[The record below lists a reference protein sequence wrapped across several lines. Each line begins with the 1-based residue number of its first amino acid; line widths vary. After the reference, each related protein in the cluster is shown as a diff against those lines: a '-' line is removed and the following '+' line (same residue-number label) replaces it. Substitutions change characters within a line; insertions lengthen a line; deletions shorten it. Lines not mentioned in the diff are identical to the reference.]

1 MDFGLARMNTSEM
14 TRTGMVMGTPNYMSP
29 EQVRGE
35 RADARS
41 DVFALGAVF
50 YELLAGRKAFHAASM
65 HTILFKVLEE
75 QPEPV
80 ERLVP
85 VLPPRFV
92 RLIERSLQ
100 KDPLQRFQHAGEMR
114 DALRLVREALAT
126 GDLEATAIH
135 HADSDRTMIE
145 SSAPTMI

>member
-1 MDFGLARMNTSEM
+1 
-14 TRTGMVMGTPNYMSP
+14 MVMGTPNYMSP

-50 YELLAGRKAFHAASM
+50 YELLAGRKAFQADSM

-85 VLPPRFV
+85 DLPPRFV
-92 RLIERSLQ
+92 RLIERALD
-100 KDPLQRFQHAGEMR
+100 KDPAQRFQHAGEMR
-114 DALRLVREALAT
+114 DALRMVREALAA
-126 GDLEATAIH
+126 GDARRHRGPSRATPSA
-135 HADSDRTMIE
+135 TMIE
-145 SSAPTMI
+145 GTAPTMIDLGAARGRR